1 MDNITMQ
8 MFGELR
14 FSCLKHVETL
24 IFPLTVQ
31 SCVFMTAGQ
40 LESLG
45 LPQIRISGAWFWH

>member
-8 MFGELR
+8 MFGQVR
-14 FSCLKHVETL
+14 FSCLKHVETV

-45 LPQIRISGAWFWH
+45 LPQICISGAWFWH